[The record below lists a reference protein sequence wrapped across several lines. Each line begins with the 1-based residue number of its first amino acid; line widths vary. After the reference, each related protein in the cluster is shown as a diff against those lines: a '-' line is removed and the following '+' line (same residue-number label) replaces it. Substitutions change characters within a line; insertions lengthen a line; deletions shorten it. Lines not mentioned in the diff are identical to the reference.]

1 MLPVPR
7 EGRTDPAWRTTT
19 RRRTLVVGTRSN
31 TNRGARTELVP
42 WDDVGAPASAWTIDR
57 LASHAGM
64 TVRNVR
70 AHAARGLLPPPR
82 MQGRTGFYG
91 AEHLARLE
99 LITHLQSEGFS
110 LAAIERLVEATPNQ
124 TAERAL
130 SQYLEMLMPW
140 QAEPPVDMPREE
152 FTSWIGVE
160 PSDFELLVGAD
171 LIEVLGEGAIRVHS
185 PGMVRAG
192 AEAVQL
198 GMPLEALLA
207 TRRVVLR
214 HVTEVAEDF
223 VDLFRRTVWQDFV
236 TEGLPADRFDQIRD
250 VVAKL
255 QPVAAQTV
263 MSAFRETMPRAVG
276 DLVRE
281 ASRILGDDERAG
293 RS

>member
-1 MLPVPR
+1 
-7 EGRTDPAWRTTT
+7 
-19 RRRTLVVGTRSN
+19 
-31 TNRGARTELVP
+31 
-42 WDDVGAPASAWTIDR
+42 
-57 LASHAGM
+57 M

-110 LAAIERLVEATPNQ
+110 LAAIERLVDATPNQ

-130 SQYLEMLMPW
+130 AQYLEMLTPW
-140 QAEPPVDMPREE
+140 QAEPPVDMRRDE
-152 FTSWIGVE
+152 FASWIGVDPPHE
-160 PSDFELLVGAD
+160 EMLTDAGLVED
-171 LIEVLGEGAIRVHS
+171 LGDGAIRVHS

-192 AEAVQL
+192 AEAVRL
-198 GMPLEALLA
+198 GMPLEALLD
-207 TRRVVLR
+207 TRRMVLEQ
-214 HVTEVAEDF
+214 VTEVAEHF

-236 TEGLPADRFDQIRD
+236 ADGLPEERFAEIRE

-255 QPVAAQTV
+255 QPVAAQTL

-276 DLVRE
+276 ELVRE
-281 ASRILGDDERAG
+281 ASRALGDADDD

>member
-1 MLPVPR
+1 
-7 EGRTDPAWRTTT
+7 
-19 RRRTLVVGTRSN
+19 
-31 TNRGARTELVP
+31 
-42 WDDVGAPASAWTIDR
+42 
-57 LASHAGM
+57 M

-110 LAAIERLVEATPNQ
+110 LAAIERLVDATPNQ

-130 SQYLEMLMPW
+130 SQYLEMLTPW
-140 QAEPPVDMPREE
+140 QAEPPVDMRRDE
-152 FTSWIGVE
+152 FASWIGVDPPHE
-160 PSDFELLVGAD
+160 EMLTGAGLVED
-171 LIEVLGEGAIRVHS
+171 LGDGAIRVHS

-192 AEAVQL
+192 AEAVRL
-198 GMPLEALLA
+198 GMPLESLLD
-207 TRRVVLR
+207 TRRMVLEQ
-214 HVTEVAEDF
+214 VTEVAEHF

-236 TEGLPADRFDQIRD
+236 ADGLPEERFAEIRD

-255 QPVAAQTV
+255 QPVAAQTL
-263 MSAFRETMPRAVG
+263 MSAFRETMPQAVG
-276 DLVRE
+276 ELVRE
-281 ASRILGDDERAG
+281 ASRALGDTDTD

>member
-1 MLPVPR
+1 
-7 EGRTDPAWRTTT
+7 
-19 RRRTLVVGTRSN
+19 
-31 TNRGARTELVP
+31 
-42 WDDVGAPASAWTIDR
+42 
-57 LASHAGM
+57 M

-91 AEHLARLE
+91 DEHLARLD
-99 LITHLQSEGFS
+99 LITHLQAEGFS
-110 LAAIERLVEATPNQ
+110 LAAIERLVDATPNQ

-130 SQYLEMLMPW
+130 AQYLEMLMPW
-140 QAEPPVDMPREE
+140 QAEPPVDMPRDE
-152 FTSWIGVE
+152 FASWVGIEPPHYEMLTGAGLVE
-160 PSDFELLVGAD
+160 DLGDGA
-171 LIEVLGEGAIRVHS
+171 VRVHS

-192 AEAVQL
+192 AEAVRL
-198 GMPLEALLA
+198 GMPLDALLD
-207 TRRVVLR
+207 TRRVVLEQ
-214 HVTEVAEDF
+214 VAEVADTF

-236 TEGLPADRFDQIRD
+236 AEGLPADRFADISD

-281 ASRILGDDERAG
+281 ASRVLGDDGDDDAPG
-293 RS
+293 TPDRS

>member
-1 MLPVPR
+1 
-7 EGRTDPAWRTTT
+7 
-19 RRRTLVVGTRSN
+19 
-31 TNRGARTELVP
+31 
-42 WDDVGAPASAWTIDR
+42 
-57 LASHAGM
+57 M

-140 QAEPPVDMPREE
+140 QAEPPVDLPREE

-171 LIEVLGEGAIRVHS
+171 LIEDLGEGSIRVHS

-236 TEGLPADRFDQIRD
+236 TEGLPADRFDQNPRRRRQAAAGRGPDGHVGLPRDDAPGGGRSGAGGVAHPRRRRAPGSFMTSRD
-250 VVAKL
+250 V
-255 QPVAAQTV
+255 
-263 MSAFRETMPRAVG
+263 
-276 DLVRE
+276 
-281 ASRILGDDERAG
+281 I
-293 RS
+293 

>member
-1 MLPVPR
+1 MP
-7 EGRTDPAWRTTT
+7 
-19 RRRTLVVGTRSN
+19 GTGSN
-31 TNRGARTELVP
+31 TNRRTRKGLVP
-42 WDDVGAPASAWTIDR
+42 WYDVGSPASAWTIDR
-57 LASHAGM
+57 LAAHAGM

-91 AEHLARLE
+91 TEHLARLD

-110 LAAIERLVEATPNQ
+110 LAAIERLVDATPSQ

-130 SQYLEMLMPW
+130 AQYLDMLTPW

-152 FTSWIGVE
+152 FVPWVGVE
-160 PSDFELLVGAD
+160 PSHYDLLTRAGLVEEIG
-171 LIEVLGEGAIRVHS
+171 GGTIRVHS

-192 AEAVQL
+192 AEAVRL
-198 GMPLEALLA
+198 GMPLDALLD
-207 TRRVVLR
+207 TRRMVID
-214 HVTEVAEDF
+214 HVTEVAENF
-223 VDLFRRTVWQDFV
+223 VDLFRRTVWQGFV
-236 TEGLPADRFDQIRD
+236 DEGLPADRFDEIRD

-263 MSAFRETMPRAVG
+263 MSAFRETMPKAVG

-281 ASRILGDDERAG
+281 ASKVLGDDEQQDRP
-293 RS
+293 

>member
-1 MLPVPR
+1 
-7 EGRTDPAWRTTT
+7 
-19 RRRTLVVGTRSN
+19 
-31 TNRGARTELVP
+31 
-42 WDDVGAPASAWTIDR
+42 
-57 LASHAGM
+57 M

-110 LAAIERLVEATPNQ
+110 LAAIERLVDATPNQ

-130 SQYLEMLMPW
+130 AQYLEMLTPW

-152 FTSWIGVE
+152 LGSWVGVE
-160 PSDFELLVGAD
+160 PPHE
-171 LIEVLGEGAIRVHS
+171 EVLAGAGLVEDLGDGTIRVHS

-192 AEAVQL
+192 AEAVRL
-198 GMPLEALLA
+198 GMPLDALLD
-207 TRRVVLR
+207 TRRMVLEQ
-214 HVTEVAEDF
+214 VTEVAHNF

-236 TEGLPADRFDQIRD
+236 AQGLPEDRFADISD

-255 QPVAAQTV
+255 QPVAAQTL

-276 DLVRE
+276 ELVRE
-281 ASRILGDDERAG
+281 ASRVLGDDDGDAEDPD

>member
-1 MLPVPR
+1 
-7 EGRTDPAWRTTT
+7 
-19 RRRTLVVGTRSN
+19 
-31 TNRGARTELVP
+31 
-42 WDDVGAPASAWTIDR
+42 
-57 LASHAGM
+57 M

-99 LITHLQSEGFS
+99 LITHLQAEGFS
-110 LAAIERLVEATPNQ
+110 LAAIERLVDATPNQ

-152 FTSWIGVE
+152 FASWVGAE
-160 PSDFELLVGAD
+160 PAHYDALVGSGLVED
-171 LIEVLGEGAIRVHS
+171 LGDGAIRVHS

-192 AEAVQL
+192 AEAVRL
-198 GMPLEALLA
+198 GMPLDALLE
-207 TRRVVLR
+207 TREMVLAQ
-214 HVTEVAEDF
+214 VTEVAEKF

-236 TEGLPADRFDQIRD
+236 ADGLPPDRLADIRD

-255 QPVAAQTV
+255 QPVAAQTL

-281 ASRILGDDERAG
+281 ASRLLGDDDVG
-293 RS
+293 GSDRS

>member
-1 MLPVPR
+1 
-7 EGRTDPAWRTTT
+7 
-19 RRRTLVVGTRSN
+19 
-31 TNRGARTELVP
+31 
-42 WDDVGAPASAWTIDR
+42 
-57 LASHAGM
+57 M

-70 AHAARGLLPPPR
+70 AHASRGLLPPPR

-140 QAEPPVDMPREE
+140 QAEPPVDMAREE

-160 PSDFELLVGAD
+160 QSDFDLLVGAGLVED
-171 LIEVLGEGAIRVHS
+171 RGDGEIRVHS

-192 AEAVQL
+192 AEAVRL
-198 GMPLEALLA
+198 RMPLEELLR
-207 TRRVVLR
+207 TRRMVLE
-214 HVTEVAEDF
+214 HVTDVADNF
-223 VDLFRRTVWQDFV
+223 VDLFRRTVWRDFV
-236 TEGLPADRFDQIRD
+236 EDGLPADRFDEIRD
-250 VVAKL
+250 VVGKL

-263 MSAFRETMPRAVG
+263 ISAFRETMPRAVG

-281 ASRILGDDERAG
+281 ASAILGDDERPD
-293 RS
+293 RP